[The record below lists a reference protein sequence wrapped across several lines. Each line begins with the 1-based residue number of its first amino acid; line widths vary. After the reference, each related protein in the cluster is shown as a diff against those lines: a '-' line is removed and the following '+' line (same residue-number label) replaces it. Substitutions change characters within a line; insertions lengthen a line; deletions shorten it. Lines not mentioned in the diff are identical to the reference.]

1 MNKILKYL
9 NINKKI
15 LNLNNFF
22 YFKFAFL
29 FFGISIL
36 ELIGFSMIGSLIG
49 LFYENSILENNNA
62 QIKLGFFENI
72 SLDLIGIGIIIIF
85 SIKGILYYY
94 SNKNINYFVTN
105 TLYSLRKSILN
116 SIINTPIKNR

>member
-1 MNKILKYL
+1 
-9 NINKKI
+9 
-15 LNLNNFF
+15 
-22 YFKFAFL
+22 
-29 FFGISIL
+29 
-36 ELIGFSMIGSLIG
+36 MIGSLIG

-85 SIKGILYYY
+85 SIKVILYYY

-105 TLYSLRKSILN
+105 TLYFFENLYLFNHKHTSIK
-116 SIINTPIKNR
+116 IDDKIK